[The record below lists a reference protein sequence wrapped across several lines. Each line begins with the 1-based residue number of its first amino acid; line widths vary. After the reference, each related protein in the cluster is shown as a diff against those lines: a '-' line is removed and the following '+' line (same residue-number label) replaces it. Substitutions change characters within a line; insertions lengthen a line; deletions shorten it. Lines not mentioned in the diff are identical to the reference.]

1 MRLFLEL
8 AGADPINR
16 EGAGLAHYQRPSPGH
31 PFRCRSIP
39 ALHHRHLCF
48 LLNFAEEEFAGARVK
63 ATDMGTSLCHGDRMI
78 NQPPDRS
85 PLYARVES
93 ALGERIAAGA
103 LAPGDRLPSED
114 ELAAEFAVSRTTV
127 RSAIQS
133 LLQRGLVEIR
143 RGRGTFVAAPKIVQ
157 ELTNLTGFV
166 EDMEAL
172 GREATAKLLDQ
183 RAIPADPAVAR
194 HLMMTQGTPV
204 TRIRR
209 VRLADGMPLSYD
221 ETFLPTDLG
230 EKIVAD
236 NLETEPIFALL
247 ERKYETPLVEAE
259 YQLEAVVADAAIAEA
274 LRVPTGSPIFL
285 IERTSYA
292 VGGRAVDYER
302 LHYRGDQIRFIT
314 RLARK
319 ITPSRSES

>member
-1 MRLFLEL
+1 M
-8 AGADPINR
+8 
-16 EGAGLAHYQRPSPGH
+16 
-31 PFRCRSIP
+31 
-39 ALHHRHLCF
+39 
-48 LLNFAEEEFAGARVK
+48 
-63 ATDMGTSLCHGDRMI
+63 T

-93 ALGERIAAGA
+93 ALGERIAAGV

-114 ELAAEFAVSRTTV
+114 ELVAEFAVSRTTV

-133 LLQRGLVEIR
+133 LIRRGLVEIR
-143 RGRGTFVAAPKIVQ
+143 RGLGTFVATPKIVQ

-172 GREATAKLLDQ
+172 GRRASAKLLDQ
-183 RAIPADPAVAR
+183 RAVPADPTVAH
-194 HLMMTQGTPV
+194 HLMITQGTPV
-204 TRIRR
+204 IRIRR

-221 ETFLPTDLG
+221 ETFLPSDLG
-230 EKIVAD
+230 EKVAGD
-236 NLETEPIFALL
+236 DLETEPIFALL
-247 ERKYETPLVEAE
+247 ERKYETLLVEAE
-259 YQLEAVVADAAIAEA
+259 YRLEAIVADAVIADA
-274 LRVPTGSPIFL
+274 LRVRTGSPVFL

-302 LHYRGDQIRFIT
+302 LHYRGDQIRFVT

-319 ITPSRSES
+319 VTLPQSEN

>member
-1 MRLFLEL
+1 
-8 AGADPINR
+8 
-16 EGAGLAHYQRPSPGH
+16 
-31 PFRCRSIP
+31 
-39 ALHHRHLCF
+39 
-48 LLNFAEEEFAGARVK
+48 
-63 ATDMGTSLCHGDRMI
+63 MI

-85 PLYARVES
+85 PLYARVET
-93 ALGERIAAGA
+93 ALSERIAAGA

-133 LLQRGLVEIR
+133 LVQRGLVEIR
-143 RGRGTFVAAPKIVQ
+143 RGRGTFVAAPKIMQ

-172 GREATAKLLDQ
+172 GRQATASLLDQ
-183 RAIPADPAVAR
+183 RAVAADPTVAR
-194 HLMMTQGTPV
+194 HLMITQGTPV

-230 EKIVAD
+230 EKIVGD
-236 NLETEPIFALL
+236 DLETEPIFALL
-247 ERKYETPLVEAE
+247 ERKYQTPLVEAE
-259 YQLEAVVADAAIAEA
+259 YQLEAIVADAAIAEA
-274 LRVPTGSPIFL
+274 LCVPIGSPIFL

-302 LHYRGDQIRFIT
+302 LHYRGDQIRFVT

-319 ITPSRSES
+319 AAP